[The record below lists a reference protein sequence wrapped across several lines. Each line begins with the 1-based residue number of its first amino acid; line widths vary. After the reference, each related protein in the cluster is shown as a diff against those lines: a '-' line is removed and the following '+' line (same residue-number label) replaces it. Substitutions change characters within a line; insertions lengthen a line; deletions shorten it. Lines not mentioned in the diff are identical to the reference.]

1 MKSVEIENE
10 KNANNNS
17 DNYDILGSKYIMI
30 PRGGKGLPPLQ
41 FDLTEIHEMLSR
53 TSELERLT
61 PLTYPE
67 FITKVNLAL
76 IQVGRLLSLLE
87 IEYRDAQNLLNEVE
101 AVARLE
107 KAEEYL
113 RVKGVKSSAD
123 TRDAAVTLD
132 PDVKEAA
139 HKRDYLLSLV
149 EWAKFLR
156 LSLDRMYYT
165 AKQIIELTS
174 TVNSINSSG
183 ITEDKERTEQIGQ
196 FRV

>member
-1 MKSVEIENE
+1 MKNVETESVENINIS
-10 KNANNNS
+10 N
-17 DNYDILGSKYIMI
+17 DNCGILSSKYIMI

-41 FDLTEIHEMLSR
+41 FDLTEINEMLSR

-76 IQVGRLLSLLE
+76 IQAGRLLSLLE
-87 IEYRDAQNLLNEVE
+87 VEYRDAQNLLNEAE

-149 EWAKFLR
+149 EWAKFLK

-174 TVNSINSSG
+174 TVTSINSNG
-183 ITEDKERTEQIGQ
+183 ITEDKERAEQIGQ